1 MARVQVQAE
10 HFSVKQRS
18 RDPATC
24 VGSLPAAFCS
34 PADTEVAAGRPKPVS
49 PLKDSCSGLA
59 WPAITRGKEETQT
72 PPSLLGRLRHRGGML
87 RLGTQPA
94 TSGAVCRF
102 KGWDG
107 GWETRPQV
115 ELLYGRGAPY
125 PWWEAQG
132 EGASETESQHG
143 WDRRESRAGQRPSV
157 PMVITSRRRERR
169 RKGSRCCPWLSTLSP
184 IPVSG
189 SCRSVF
195 VGTILSSFYDYGF
208 GCVFC
213 KVYTLNV
220 VCEVI
225 HWDGG
230 FMKQE

>member
-10 HFSVKQRS
+10 HFSVKRRS

-49 PLKDSCSGLA
+49 PLKDSCPGLA
-59 WPAITRGKEETQT
+59 WPAITRGIEETQT
-72 PPSLLGRLRHRGGML
+72 PPSLLGHLRHRGGML

-132 EGASETESQHG
+132 EGALETESQHG
-143 WDRRESRAGQRPSV
+143 WETAGSHVPDRGRV
-157 PMVITSRRRERR
+157 
-169 RKGSRCCPWLSTLSP
+169 CPWLLLPGGGRGGGKEAGAAPGSVLSLP
-184 IPVSG
+184 SLFRARVVLSLWAPFSPPFMMMGLVVS
-189 SCRSVF
+189 SVKF
-195 VGTILSSFYDYGF
+195 TP
-208 GCVFC
+208 
-213 KVYTLNV
+213 
-220 VCEVI
+220 
-225 HWDGG
+225 
-230 FMKQE
+230 